1 MAGERFAR
9 RVFTGAGIYGLV
21 CVVPMYWLERYF
33 GEQYPPPI
41 THPEFFYG
49 FVGVTIAWQLV
60 FLVMGGDPMR
70 YRPLMLPAIVEKLG
84 WGVAVSA
91 LVARGRT
98 APGMLPPAFV
108 DLALAVLFATSFV
121 RTRVSREN

>member
-1 MAGERFAR
+1 
-9 RVFTGAGIYGLV
+9 
-21 CVVPMYWLERYF
+21 
-33 GEQYPPPI
+33 
-41 THPEFFYG
+41 
-49 FVGVTIAWQLV
+49 VTLAWQLV

-98 APGMLPPAFV
+98 APGCCRPRSSTSAWPSSSRR
-108 DLALAVLFATSFV
+108 SFV